1 MQQLIGSVNA
11 IPEFMWSNIFTVIN
25 TLICGLIVAFF
36 TSTFLKKKEE
46 RTRIAGVIVEKRIKS
61 EQEVLHFLEHELFKE
76 EINMDNTSKFD
87 FVFDELL
94 KQYGLPVP
102 YDGHMQ
108 YARIFTSPELF
119 EKFFHELEDQIMN
132 HKLWLDT
139 KVKEHLV
146 FMQLYFG
153 FFNTI
158 PLLMK
163 RIPLPEGQELTDSE
177 FKKLH
182 GKLLLL
188 SGHCCDDEIN
198 SLMAELD
205 EKIVDSVY
213 KLELSRPKK
222 SIMRDNMYNVDMKR
236 CMKRIQKKTIPGLY
250 MEEIFTLIMD
260 LIYHEKN
267 IDKEEMSDGEFEEFL
282 KSSMPKEYAQMKKEE
297 EIIKEKIEE
306 IAKESGVKIVH
317 KDEIDK
323 YPDMYGMTLR
333 EALEGK
339 EPVKNRERRK

>member
-1 MQQLIGSVNA
+1 MQQIIDFINTILK
-11 IPEFMWSNIFTVIN
+11 FMWNNIFTVIN
-25 TLICGLIVAFF
+25 TLLCGLNVALF

-46 RTRIAGVIVEKRIKS
+46 LTKIAVVIVEKRINS

-76 EINMDNTSKFD
+76 EINKDNNSKYD

-94 KQYGLPVP
+94 KGHGLPTP
-102 YDGHMQ
+102 YNRQMQ
-108 YARIFTSPELF
+108 YAKIFISCELF
-119 EKFFHELEDQIMN
+119 EKFFHEFEDQIMN

-158 PLLMK
+158 PLLIK
-163 RIPLPEGQELTDSE
+163 RIPLPKGKELSNEE
-177 FKKLH
+177 FEKIH
-182 GKLLLL
+182 QRLLLL
-188 SGHCCDDEIN
+188 LGHCCDDEIN
-198 SLMAELD
+198 MLMSELD

-250 MEEIFTLIMD
+250 TEEIFELITD
-260 LIYHEKN
+260 LVYREKG
-267 IDKEEMSDGEFEEFL
+267 IDDTKMSDEEFEEFL
-282 KSSMPKEYAQMKKEE
+282 KTSMPRKYEQMQQEADTF
-297 EIIKEKIEE
+297 EKMIQK
-306 IAKESGVKIVH
+306 ATDKYGVKIVH
-317 KDEIDK
+317 KSELDR
-323 YPDMYGMTLR
+323 YPDMYGVSLK

-339 EPVKNRERRK
+339 EPIKNKERKE